1 MIETFQLIEQ
11 ELNLLEINLKKL
23 VKSEHAILDV
33 AAEHLF
39 NAGGKRL
46 RPAIVFLV
54 AKATKKEKSIKFFH
68 RRLAEITEIIHTA
81 SLVHDD
87 VVDECSVR
95 RGVKTV
101 HTSFSVPIAVLAG
114 DFLFGQSS
122 WYLAN
127 LNNLEVVKII
137 SKVITD
143 FAEGEIRQGIYKFN
157 LYLSVDE
164 YIEKSFLKTASLIAS
179 SCKGS
184 VMLTETNYHIA
195 NNLYNY
201 GKYLGLAFQIIDDI
215 LDLISNAEVIGKP
228 IGSDF
233 KNGNLTAPILFSLS
247 NMNLVNLLY
256 KLKKKEV
263 INLNNLNLQ
272 IINQSGGIEK
282 AVDLAFEY
290 VYASIKCLNCLQ
302 DSEYKKSLITLC
314 NSVLNKIRY

>member
-23 VKSEHAILDV
+23 VKSKHAILDV

-39 NAGGKRL
+39 TAGGKRL

-101 HTSFSVPIAVLAG
+101 HTSFNVPIAVLAG

-143 FAEGEIRQGIYKFN
+143 FAEGEIRQGISKFN
-157 LYLSVDE
+157 LQLSIDE

-184 VMLTETNYHIA
+184 VILTENNYHIA

-228 IGSDF
+228 IGSDL
-233 KNGNLTAPILFSLS
+233 KNGNLTAPIFFSLP
-247 NMNLVNLLY
+247 NINFVNILY
-256 KLKKKEV
+256 RLKKKR
-263 INLNNLNLQ
+263 
-272 IINQSGGIEK
+272 S
-282 AVDLAFEY
+282 
-290 VYASIKCLNCLQ
+290 
-302 DSEYKKSLITLC
+302 
-314 NSVLNKIRY
+314 NKFK